1 MHNFLTL
8 TYRMVR
14 LINGKMLMAANYIL
28 GLLTMVI
35 ALDVIMRYFFNS
47 PITGVKQFA
56 EYALVWFCFLSVGWV
71 LIEKKH
77 VAITYLEQR
86 VFSRSKMIERSFSVF
101 IDLMC
106 LCYTLPLLWLSGKT
120 VWIEFWQRSVISGET
135 GGFPTFAAYFC
146 IPIGF
151 LSLSII
157 LILNI
162 STNILGIEHA
172 KSSFGKA

>member
-1 MHNFLTL
+1 MDNFLTL
-8 TYRMVR
+8 TYRMIR
-14 LINGKMLMAANYIL
+14 LINGKMLIAANYML
-28 GLLTMVI
+28 GLLTIAV
-35 ALDVIMRYFFNS
+35 ALDVIMRYVFNS
-47 PITGVKQFA
+47 PLTGVKQFA

-77 VAITYLEQR
+77 VAITYLEQAMC
-86 VFSRSKMIERSFSVF
+86 SKSKMRERRFSVF

-120 VWIEFWQRSVISGET
+120 VWVEFWQRTVISGEA
-135 GGFPTFAAYFC
+135 GGVPTFAAYFC

-162 STNILGIEHA
+162 ASNILGIEHA

>member
-1 MHNFLTL
+1 MI
-8 TYRMVR
+8 R
-14 LINGKMLMAANYIL
+14 LINGKMLIAANYML
-28 GLLTMVI
+28 GVLTIAV
-35 ALDVIMRYFFNS
+35 ALDVIMRYVFNS
-47 PITGVKQFA
+47 PLTGVKQFA

-86 VFSRSKMIERSFSVF
+86 MFSKSRIIERSFSVF

-120 VWIEFWQRSVISGET
+120 VWIEFCVRSVISGET

-162 STNILGIEHA
+162 AMNILGIEHP
-172 KSSFGKA
+172 KSGFGKA